1 MPGIDLSTLFQAD
14 PAAQELGLGFLGQE
28 KDMNKARLAQQLFE
42 TDKQRQMLPLELQGK
57 QLSNQTA
64 QAQIPG
70 LQAQSEKQQL
80 DTRFSRET
88 LGPKIESE
96 LSKYKGQMSDSQL
109 KELTNAGQ
117 AYMQAGPL
125 LDRMPGVVTHAA
137 AKQILG
143 NFYRPEFDQIPANAL
158 GQVISH
164 FGETMVAAQSKYVQQ
179 LGLLGAKNEG
189 AKDVAGINA
198 NARVEAARIAA
209 AAKIR
214 GYDNEIAQIR
224 EKAKLGTYPQ
234 RASYYIDKAHQL
246 AEEAAF
252 AEDEQIKKAL
262 LERAKMFGQI
272 ANEAQQVDLAAKAAA
287 AQEANKGKPDL
298 GGFGIPTVTP
308 PGQAPGAQVPGMAPG
323 VNPTVAPSSGSPA
336 QNRNGRTGKQMDT
349 ATYQRWFNAAKA
361 ANPNMSDA
369 AIEQE
374 AMKRGY
380 K

>member
-125 LDRMPGVVTHAA
+125 LDRMPGVVTHVA

-198 NARVEAARIAA
+198 NARVEAARVAA

-214 GYDNEIAQIR
+214 GYDNELVQIR
-224 EKAKLGTYPQ
+224 EKAKLGSYPQ

-252 AEDEQIKKAL
+252 SEDEQVKKAL

-272 ANEAQQVDLAAKAAA
+272 ANEAQQMDLAARAAA
-287 AQEANKGKPDL
+287 AQETNKGKPDL

-308 PGQAPGAQVPGMAPG
+308 PGQAPGAQVPGMNPG
-323 VNPTVAPSSGSPA
+323 VNPAVAPSGQAPMGSPETFKKA
-336 QNRNGRTGKQMDT
+336 FGAYEPDKYEYRMGPNGQPQRRKKQ
-349 ATYQRWFNAAKA
+349 
-361 ANPNMSDA
+361 
-369 AIEQE
+369 
-374 AMKRGY
+374 
-380 K
+380 